1 MENWQFLIQKQGDR
15 SWHLLESPKLEIL
28 EGRYRVVAR
37 SNLTNTN
44 VEVRITHS
52 STNNHGELPSKRR
65 IHKRSRRT
73 NAEGL
78 MAVIP
83 FTLLKPGL
91 WDLQCSCDL
100 MSDLLGKPWQYSV
113 QLQVLPQVINGEIGN
128 VGVAPC
134 TCPENGERS
143 AIVKQTKS
151 TTEDAIIDQPVSP
164 VWLQGE
170 TAQQILQNLIDLAL
184 PSSETFLEDEKTAN
198 YPLVIPE
205 LPLQIILEEET
216 YIARWGQTLSL
227 NGCVQP
233 KETTNLPK
241 IYAGQVRLELRLPHG
256 LKILTHQVLQNLS
269 EKPLPFSISC
279 SIKIPAECESKLIL
293 GNISLHGTLS
303 PASEAV
309 LLASQ
314 SFTITADITEL
325 LALGALVK
333 NRELEDWQE
342 QAKTPSTPPIDAKSS
357 EPPIKLGLELFNIV
371 KTKKIAQ
378 SPIHPAP
385 KISLPPRLK
394 PQSSDNLEGCRSPQ
408 LPNFSQL
415 NSQSNQNTANVSQSS
430 IQLQHLKQEET
441 LTIVEQVTRI
451 DTTFPFL
458 KRVKNLPGEQKDIC
472 HEGTTLD
479 LCISEEGEN
488 QDINI
493 TPNEDVAQSVTEQG
507 TEHKDDSFEDS
518 VALVIPSSSHLLTV
532 QNPYVSPLI
541 VKWMHNNGYSL
552 SEPIDVEYEDY
563 NTHTP
568 TPQELPQEQFSLTV
582 NPEFLLEDSNL
593 FITSDLELKAEEN
606 EEAPLTLSLP
616 LLPSPFVASPLYQL
630 PPLRHPKTPPI
641 WLTQEIVVDD
651 TYSQVKVTAQVNA
664 KVGYSSVEEEKH
676 ILPDIP
682 IALPITSN
690 ITEPLP
696 TPQLHLPEGEL
707 ISGKSVRVR
716 IQMPCTH
723 PGIAVKL
730 WIEDCQMRWL
740 LDGPRLFTNLLPN
753 SLGGLEVITIIQIPF
768 GCLEIRFEA
777 IALDVATQQES
788 DKATLTRGVIPEDL
802 LSLQRDEMLDI

>member
-44 VEVRITHS
+44 VEVRITHC
-52 STNNHGELPSKRR
+52 STHNHVELPSKRR
-65 IHKRSRRT
+65 VYKRARRT

-83 FTLLKPGL
+83 FTHLKPGL
-91 WDLQCSCDL
+91 WDLQCSGDL

-113 QLQVLPQVINGEIGN
+113 QLQVLSQVIDGETGSK
-128 VGVAPC
+128 GDG
-134 TCPENGERS
+134 ENS
-143 AIVKQTKS
+143 AIAKQIKS
-151 TTEDAIIDQPVSP
+151 NIEDAIIDQPVSP

-184 PSSETFLEDEKTAN
+184 PPSETLLGDENTAN
-198 YPLVIPE
+198 SSLVLPE
-205 LPLQIILEEET
+205 LPLQVVLEEET
-216 YIARWGQTLSL
+216 YIACWGQTLSL

-256 LKILTHQVLQNLS
+256 LKILTHQVIQNLS
-269 EKPLPFSISC
+269 EKSLPFSISC
-279 SIKIPAECESKLIL
+279 SIEIPAECESKLIL
-293 GNISLHGTLS
+293 GNISLHGTLNHD
-303 PASEAV
+303 SEAT

-325 LALGALVK
+325 LAISTLVK
-333 NRELEDWQE
+333 NSEPENWQE
-342 QAKTPSTPPIDAKSS
+342 QAKTPFTPPIDTKSS
-357 EPPIKLGLELFNIV
+357 ERSIKLGLELFNIV

-378 SPIHPAP
+378 SPVHPAP

-394 PQSSDNLEGCRSPQ
+394 PQSSENSGGCRSPQ

-415 NSQSNQNTANVSQSS
+415 NSQSNKNTANISQSS
-430 IQLQHLKQEET
+430 IQLQHLKQEDT
-441 LTIVEQVTRI
+441 LTIVEQVARI
-451 DTTFPFL
+451 NTTFPFL
-458 KRVKNLPGEQKDIC
+458 KRVKSLPGEQKDIC
-472 HEGTTLD
+472 REETTLD
-479 LCISEEGEN
+479 LYLSEESEH
-488 QDINI
+488 QDTNT
-493 TPNEDVAQSVTEQG
+493 TPDEDIAQSVTEHG
-507 TEHKDDSFEDS
+507 AEHEDDSFEDS
-518 VALVIPSSSHLLTV
+518 VALVIPSSSNLLTV

-541 VKWMHNNGYSL
+541 VKWMHNHGYSL

-563 NTHTP
+563 NTHTS
-568 TPQELPQEQFSLTV
+568 TQQELTQEQLSLTV

-593 FITSDLELKAEEN
+593 FITSDLELKPEEN
-606 EEAPLTLSLP
+606 EEQPLTLSFP
-616 LLPSPFVASPLYQL
+616 LLPPSFVASPLYQL
-630 PPLRHPKTPPI
+630 PPLRDAKAPPV
-641 WLTQEIVVDD
+641 WLTQEIVIDD
-651 TYSQVKVTAQVNA
+651 TYNQVKVTTQVNA
-664 KVGYSSVEEEKH
+664 KVGYSSSTEEEKD

-682 IALPITSN
+682 IALPMTRG
-690 ITEPLP
+690 ITESLP

-707 ISGKSVRVR
+707 ICGKSVRVR

-753 SLGGLEVITIIQIPF
+753 SLGVLEVITLIQVPF
-768 GCLEIRFEA
+768 GCLKIRFEA
-777 IALDVATQQES
+777 IALDLATKQES
-788 DKATLTRGVIPEDL
+788 DKVTIMRTVIPEDL